1 MKKYVAAFYEENGGN
16 YSVFLADYDAAT
28 CGDDIEDAREMAKD
42 ILSIYIEDEG
52 AKEQPKDINEVDLA
66 ELYIERTGLKLSDR
80 ELLKAH
86 KEYISV

>member
-52 AKEQPKDINEVDLA
+52 AKEQPKRYKTKLRSCRIVYRKNGPENV
-66 ELYIERTGLKLSDR
+66 RTGNF
-80 ELLKAH
+80 
-86 KEYISV
+86 

>member
-1 MKKYVAAFYEENGGN
+1 MKKYVAAFYEEDGGN
-16 YSVFLADYDAAT
+16 YSVFLADYEAAT

-52 AKEQPKDINEVDLA
+52 AREPKDINEVDLA
-66 ELYIERTGLKLSDR
+66 ELYTERTGLKLSDR

-86 KEYISV
+86 KEYIAV

>member
-1 MKKYVAAFYEENGGN
+1 MKKYVAAFYEEDKGN

-28 CGDDIEDAREMAKD
+28 CEDDIEDAREMAKD

-52 AKEQPKDINEVDLA
+52 AKEPKDINELDLA